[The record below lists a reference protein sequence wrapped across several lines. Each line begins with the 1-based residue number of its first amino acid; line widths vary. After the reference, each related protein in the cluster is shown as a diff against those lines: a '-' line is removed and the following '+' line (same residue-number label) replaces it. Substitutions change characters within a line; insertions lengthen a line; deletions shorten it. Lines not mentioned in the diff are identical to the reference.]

1 MNRMPN
7 TNFSDEL
14 IAAGANPNMFPMFPS
29 APPPRPTQA
38 ERDLYNF
45 GFADDGTGRLTVR
58 PTAVEQEQQP
68 ALKRRNA
75 PLSLPPAPNNQI
87 GMGEAL
93 IRMGGAGLG
102 GALDGGNFL
111 TPMTEQYGAIE
122 DANRSASIE
131 AYNAAVKAKQKQEE
145 ADALAKYR
153 EAYLGIQQQKANNS
167 ATKAKA
173 PDKDAQKTAAQIDQT
188 LTKMQMALEAIDSG
202 QELTGIFDGT
212 LGAIIDRTAGN
223 PEATSR
229 LLLQELKVDAGL
241 LMVAQTKGAIS
252 NAEMKLFL
260 SPTPSMT
267 DDEQVWRDW
276 IARRMK
282 AAMDIRNNLINGTTV
297 NDPASPDMVNQ
308 FSSMGVGS
316 PGTNSSFSEADAI
329 VGLTQ

>member
-1 MNRMPN
+1 MVQIVNDPLLAGGIPMP
-7 TNFSDEL
+7 
-14 IAAGANPNMFPMFPS
+14 A
-29 APPPRPTQA
+29 PRPTQA
-38 ERDLYNF
+38 QRDAYNF

-111 TPMTEQYGAIE
+111 TPMTEQYGAIQ

-131 AYNAAVKAKQKQEE
+131 AYNAAVEGQQAQEKAN
-145 ADALAKYR
+145 ALAKYR
-153 EAYLGIQQQKANNS
+153 EAYLGIQQQKADDA
-167 ATKAKA
+167 ATKATA
-173 PDKDAQKTAAQIDQT
+173 PDKDAQKTVAQIDQT
-188 LTKMQMALEAIDSG
+188 VAKMQMALDAIDSG
-202 QELTGIFDGT
+202 QQLTGVFDGT

-229 LLLQELKVDAGL
+229 LLLQELKVDASL

-260 SPTPSMT
+260 SPTPLMT

-282 AAMDIRNNLINGTTV
+282 AAMDIRNNLMNGTKV
-297 NDPASPDMVNQ
+297 NDPASPDLVNQ
-308 FSSMGVGS
+308 FNTMGVGS
-316 PGTNSSFSEADAI
+316 PAANSSFSEADAI
-329 VGLTQ
+329 VGITQ